1 MVLELLDLFGLG
13 VDQFAA
19 GVQDVRFG
27 AVGGDVHWMV
37 SLIVWVRVDPRPVSG
52 IEPDGNR
59 SGKEDRQLFLC
70 DQGIHEARAHGF
82 GFVVLGAELAVSLLD
97 VLPFVVAA
105 VFADDVGHLMVC
117 CVVPG

>member
-1 MVLELLDLFGLG
+1 MGGGGCVGGGVHRVVSGIGGGG
-13 VDQFAA
+13 VDAK
-19 GVQDVRFG
+19 R
-27 AVGGDVHWMV
+27 
-37 SLIVWVRVDPRPVSG
+37 VSG